1 MTTSSEHIQELIAG
15 YVLGNLEPEE
25 AEELEQLIAHKPELN
40 DEVERVQASLGLM
53 AYAPTPV
60 SPPPRLQ
67 SAILNEFQEFQS
79 SLKPKTLTR
88 PIPWRWSWALAGV
101 AAALAFGF
109 GLDSYRLRNQ
119 DESVIAMLQQP
130 NTRLF
135 ALRGTGSAVK
145 ASGGIVMDLDKQD
158 AVLSVQNL
166 PALLGTQTYHL
177 WAVVDGEK
185 VICGRFKTTE
195 GKSVERIPLPPGL
208 YSSVVSSLVVTAE
221 PVAESSSPVGP
232 EVLISVL

>member
-15 YVLGNLEPEE
+15 YVLGNLEPTE
-25 AEELEQLIAHKPELN
+25 AEELEQLLAQRPELT
-40 DEVERVQASLGLM
+40 DELERVQVSLGLM
-53 AYAPTPV
+53 AYAPQPV
-60 SPPPRLQ
+60 SPPSRVQ
-67 SAILNEFQEFQS
+67 SAILNEFQAFQS
-79 SLKPKTLTR
+79 SKQARPSKR
-88 PIPWRWSWALAGV
+88 PIPLRWSWALVGV
-101 AAALAFGF
+101 AAALALGF

-119 DESVIAMLQQP
+119 DEGVIAMLQQP

-135 ALRGTGSAVK
+135 ALRGTGTAVK

-166 PALLGTQTYHL
+166 PALSGTQTYHL

-195 GKSVERIPLPPGL
+195 GKAVEKIPLPPGL

-221 PVAESSSPVGP
+221 PTAESRSPVGP

>member
-1 MTTSSEHIQELIAG
+1 MSPSFEHIQELIAG
-15 YVLGNLEPEE
+15 YVLGTLEPEE
-25 AEELEQLIAHKPELN
+25 AQELEQLMAQKPELN
-40 DEVERVQASLGLM
+40 EEVERVQASLGLM

-60 SPPPRLQ
+60 SPPLRVQ

-79 SLKPKTLTR
+79 SQKPSPSTR
-88 PIPWRWSWALAGV
+88 AIPWRWSWALAGA
-101 AAALAFGF
+101 AAALALGF

-119 DESVIAMLQQP
+119 DEGVIAMLQQP

-135 ALRGTGSAVK
+135 ALRGTGTAVK

-166 PALLGTQTYHL
+166 PALSGTQTYHL
-177 WAVVDGEK
+177 WAVVDGKK
-185 VICGRFKTTE
+185 VICGRFQTTQ
-195 GKSVERIPLPPGL
+195 GKAVEKIPLPPGL

-221 PVAESSSPVGP
+221 PVVESRAPVGP